1 MGSRRFHSQPAEA
14 GVGPNFGGMR
24 FNPVKAKQERL
35 IQWLSVHRPLL
46 VAFSG
51 GVDSTFLLA
60 QAHRVLGDEAVA
72 ATSTSSIH
80 PRAEIIGARAFADR
94 LGIEHVC
101 LDTQELSSK
110 GFTRNGPDRCYVCKQ
125 RLFSKMREIA
135 EQRKIAHIVHG
146 ATVDDATDFRPG
158 QRAADQ
164 LGILAPLAAVELRKD
179 EIRRLSRE
187 MGLETWDRPAQACLA
202 SRIAYGLPI
211 DAVRLGQVADAEA
224 ELERLGIVGGRVRH
238 HGDTAR
244 IEVSPEHF
252 AAIIDADARHRL
264 ICALRR
270 LGFTYVALDLEGYT
284 AGSLNR
290 CLSRPGGT
298 GPL

>member
-1 MGSRRFHSQPAEA
+1 
-14 GVGPNFGGMR
+14 MR
-24 FNPVKAKQERL
+24 SDPVKIKQQRL

-60 QAHRVLGDEAVA
+60 QAHRVLGREAVA
-72 ATSTSSIH
+72 ATSISSIH
-80 PRAEIIGARAFADR
+80 PQAEIIGARALAVR

-101 LDTQELSSK
+101 LDTQELSSQ

-135 EQRKIAHIVHG
+135 VQRNIAHIAHG
-146 ATVDDATDFRPG
+146 ATADDAADFRPG
-158 QRAADQ
+158 HRAADQ
-164 LGILAPLAAVELRKD
+164 LGILAPLAAVELHKD
-179 EIRRLSRE
+179 EIRGLSHE

-202 SRIAYGLPI
+202 SRIPYGMAI
-211 DAVRLGQVADAEA
+211 DAVRVGQVADAEA
-224 ELERLGIVGGRVRH
+224 ELERLGILGGRVRH

-270 LGFTYVALDLEGYT
+270 LGFAYVTLDLEGYT

-290 CLSRPGGT
+290 CLYRPGGI